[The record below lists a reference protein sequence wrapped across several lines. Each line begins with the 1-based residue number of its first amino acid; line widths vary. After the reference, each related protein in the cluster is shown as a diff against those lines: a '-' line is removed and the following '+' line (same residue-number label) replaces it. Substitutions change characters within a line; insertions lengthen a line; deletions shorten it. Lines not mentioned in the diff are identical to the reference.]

1 MKFAVLVFPGS
12 NCDIDMYHA
21 IKDELG
27 EEVEY
32 VWHTAT
38 DLSGFDGVLVPGGFS
53 YGDYLRCGAMAN
65 QSNIMAEV
73 KKAADAGKPVLGVC
87 NGFQILTE
95 AGLLPGALLRNKNL
109 KFMCRTVQLKVENNN
124 TLFTNQYE
132 QGQIIN
138 IPIAH
143 GEGNYYCDEET
154 LQSLKDNNQIVF
166 TYSGDNPNGS
176 LEDIAGIINERGNV
190 LGMMPHP
197 ERAVDALVGGA
208 DGLAVFK
215 SIVKQWRKIMSTT
228 KFEPTAQQ
236 IKDEKLYA
244 GMGMSD
250 EEFAMVEGILGRLP
264 NWTETGLFSVMWS
277 EHCSYKNSKPVLRKF
292 PTKGHKYYK
301 VQVKVRVLS
310 ILVMNRQ

>member
-109 KFMCRTVQLKVENNN
+109 KFMGRTVQLKVNNNN

-132 QGQIIN
+132 PGQIIN

-154 LQSLKDNNQIVF
+154 LQKLKDNNQIVF
-166 TYSGDNPNGS
+166 TYSGENPNGS

-197 ERAVDALVGGA
+197 ERAVDALVGGS

-215 SIVKQWRKIMSTT
+215 SIVKQWR
-228 KFEPTAQQ
+228 ENH
-236 IKDEKLYA
+236 
-244 GMGMSD
+244 
-250 EEFAMVEGILGRLP
+250 V
-264 NWTETGLFSVMWS
+264 N
-277 EHCSYKNSKPVLRKF
+277 N
-292 PTKGHKYYK
+292 
-301 VQVKVRVLS
+301 
-310 ILVMNRQ
+310 

>member
-38 DLSGFDGVLVPGGFS
+38 DLSGFDGILVPGGFS

-109 KFMCRTVQLKVENNN
+109 KFMCRTIQLKVENNN

-132 QGQIIN
+132 QGQIID

-154 LQSLKDNNQIVF
+154 LQQLKDNNQIVF
-166 TYSGDNPNGS
+166 TYSGENPNGS
-176 LEDIAGIINERGNV
+176 LEDIAGITNERGNV

-215 SIVKQWRKIMSTT
+215 SIVKQWR
-228 KFEPTAQQ
+228 ENH
-236 IKDEKLYA
+236 
-244 GMGMSD
+244 
-250 EEFAMVEGILGRLP
+250 V
-264 NWTETGLFSVMWS
+264 N
-277 EHCSYKNSKPVLRKF
+277 N
-292 PTKGHKYYK
+292 
-301 VQVKVRVLS
+301 
-310 ILVMNRQ
+310 